1 MSQMTRYLNPVLPVS
16 VSPSQESSPEASGYQ
31 SMPNLF
37 AEDNRENARSRMSE
51 PSFKPPYLQPTSLST
66 AIHAKLSDLESASP
80 SNSDQDSK
88 HSLTHNDPQPKTLM
102 LSKQWLSSLWKR
114 LRTTWNAYS
123 LGLIIVITL
132 AAPPIAVAVAY
143 SFQRRELFIH
153 IRCAYEAPQSSVMPV
168 SIQLGA
174 MLFIPVAN
182 YITTCAISLVV
193 AIMCSSSRKRVMK
206 AASSGRIVNLASTF
220 MLPCYEV
227 VWYAIAFLAAV
238 GVVISCSSFSLHSHP
253 IKALHHRSF
262 SSASFPL
269 IWSPKVTPRHTVRC
283 DLGKLPSFWI
293 LQILPTLM
301 MQRCISRQAVR
312 RALGYP
318 GLWVFVIVACLFT
331 PVQPFKNVA
340 DAFFIGFYG
349 FLIGLYMYTK
359 FVVKVRPTFDFYF
372 LLAMTDAL
380 FKLLLQIC
388 ALTKLMQPW
397 KTTMLSLGNISSSIH
412 ALVIVSLL
420 VSLREDTRYWLGID
434 DSLAPV
440 TLSLGPNGERPQ
452 GAFSS
457 RRERARFVR
466 AWMQKL
472 SEFGYVTNCSTQT
485 SVYNVHQMIEE
496 HRKHVVDFS
505 TLRLEGII
513 AQGAT
518 AVVMR
523 GVMRNPT
530 QSQCRQQPETNSM
543 TRMFDSSKPK
553 NRRTVAIALK
563 VYLSVQGTD
572 DELYRFSRETALN
585 GRLSHPNIV
594 HFFGLCVIPPLIS
607 LVFEY
612 CDGGSLDLAL
622 KSTGKYWSLAQKIKA
637 WLDAC
642 RAVAYLHSFSP
653 PLLHRDI
660 KTDNFLLDK
669 HGVLKLTDFGEANIL
684 RPRSDGTMTITGT
697 VDFMAPEMI
706 LGGKTARYDT
716 GVDIY
721 SLMITLWQI
730 LMPEQSPWGKKTHL
744 EVYHA
749 VLMGERPPIYSSKI
763 SDKCAEILR
772 VGWAPDPARV
782 SAREI
787 VPLVEQL
794 WLLSMHQK
802 IYKRT
807 KKIGPNSF

>member
-1 MSQMTRYLNPVLPVS
+1 
-16 VSPSQESSPEASGYQ
+16 
-31 SMPNLF
+31 
-37 AEDNRENARSRMSE
+37 
-51 PSFKPPYLQPTSLST
+51 
-66 AIHAKLSDLESASP
+66 
-80 SNSDQDSK
+80 
-88 HSLTHNDPQPKTLM
+88 
-102 LSKQWLSSLWKR
+102 
-114 LRTTWNAYS
+114 
-123 LGLIIVITL
+123 
-132 AAPPIAVAVAY
+132 
-143 SFQRRELFIH
+143 
-153 IRCAYEAPQSSVMPV
+153 
-168 SIQLGA
+168 
-174 MLFIPVAN
+174 
-182 YITTCAISLVV
+182 
-193 AIMCSSSRKRVMK
+193 
-206 AASSGRIVNLASTF
+206 
-220 MLPCYEV
+220 MLPCYEL

-238 GVVISCSSFSLHSHP
+238 GVVISCSSFSIHP
-253 IKALHHRSF
+253 HQTDKVVNRHQTF
-262 SSASFPL
+262 FWSSSLSL
-269 IWSPKVTPRHTVRC
+269 IWSSQWKTRHTVRC

-318 GLWVFVIVACLFT
+318 VFWVSVIVACLYT
-331 PVQPFKNVA
+331 PVQPFKYVA

-349 FLIGLYMYTK
+349 FLIGIYLWTK

-372 LLAMTDAL
+372 LLGTIDAL
-380 FKLLLQIC
+380 LQLVLQIC
-388 ALTKLMQPW
+388 AVTGLMHSW
-397 KTTMLSLGNISSSIH
+397 KTTILSLRNISSSIH

-434 DSLAPV
+434 ESLAPG
-440 TLSLGPNGERPQ
+440 TLSLVSNAENPHGVIH
-452 GAFSS
+452 S

-472 SEFGYVTNCSTQT
+472 SEYGYVTNCSTQT

-496 HRKHVVDFS
+496 HRKNVIDFS
-505 TLRLEGII
+505 TLKLEGII

-523 GVMRNPT
+523 GVMRNAM

-553 NRRTVAIALK
+553 SRRVVAIALK

-585 GRLSHPNIV
+585 GRLCHPNIV
-594 HFFGLCVIPPLIS
+594 HFLGLCVIPPLIS

-612 CDGGSLDLAL
+612 CDGGSLDLTL
-622 KSTGKYWSLAQKIKA
+622 KSTGKYWSLSQKLKA

-669 HGVLKLTDFGEANIL
+669 YSVLKLTDFGEANIL

-716 GVDIY
+716 AVDIY

-744 EVYHA
+744 EVYNA
-749 VLMGERPPIYSSKI
+749 VLMGERPPVHSSKI
-763 SDKCAEILR
+763 SDKCAQILR
-772 VGWAPDPARV
+772 VGWAPDPAQRV
-782 SAREI
+782 SARKI
-787 VPLVEQL
+787 LPLVEQL

-802 IYKRT
+802 PLKRA
-807 KKIGPNSF
+807 KQLEPRSF